1 LGPFGAWLRPL
12 ALFEIAQLARAS
24 ADAGQMSALSL
35 AVVAFSLGTCLGA
48 SLILLVT
55 PSTGLAAPGN
65 AAPLAAHRQLPLRRW
80 LVVAA
85 CSACTSAAA
94 VFYLSAV
101 R

>member
-1 LGPFGAWLRPL
+1 LPCSKSRNSR
-12 ALFEIAQLARAS
+12 ARA
-24 ADAGQMSALSL
+24 ADAEQMSALLL

-55 PSTGLAAPGN
+55 HSTGLAAPGS
-65 AAPLAAHRQLPLRRW
+65 APPPPAQRQLPLRRW

-85 CSACTSAAA
+85 CSACASTAA
-94 VFYLSAV
+94 VFYLSAL